1 MSDSSKSA
9 AKPGAHLGRLASPT
23 MAQIFMHQGH
33 LQRARETID
42 AVLEGDP
49 EAGAAL
55 VIRERLRALDGPAI
69 QARSDGRVLEVRW
82 QEAPADAHV
91 LVIVFRGRGVWVTSR
106 SCDGGDGQRRIDLPG
121 PARAGAASVCLAL
134 RGDDGAPQPIAV
146 TETLVW

>member
-1 MSDSSKSA
+1 MNDASSKH
-9 AKPGAHLGRLASPT
+9 PHLGRLASPT

-33 LQRARETID
+33 LREARETID

-49 EAGAAL
+49 DAGAAL
-55 VIRERLRALDGPAI
+55 VIRDRLRALDGPAI

-106 SCDGGDGQRRIDLPG
+106 ACDGGAGQRRIDLPG
-121 PARAGAASVCLAL
+121 PTRPGAASVCLAL
-134 RGDDGAPQPIAV
+134 CGDDGAPRPIAV
-146 TETLVW
+146 TEALVW